1 MFYKLVF
8 PSISQN
14 LDSRQIVVYLLFH
27 SRFPFLLQNVV
38 LFPAYFMVT
47 EFRYSIHPLEMSPA
61 ELAAADANQSLRR
74 RNEAYSAEDAVIL
87 AWAKAVDSRSKQ
99 NSRMGNT
106 ESASVET

>member
-1 MFYKLVF
+1 
-8 PSISQN
+8 
-14 LDSRQIVVYLLFH
+14 
-27 SRFPFLLQNVV
+27 
-38 LFPAYFMVT
+38 MVT

-106 ESASVET
+106 ESASVETW